1 MKTLNQQTR
10 LYGRSES
17 SMSGSSDS
25 SLQRRKIFQD
35 CWASAGDNPESYVVF
50 VKNARGI
57 RFRASVNIVEYVP
70 DNLST
75 DDDSDE
81 DFDADVPPKWL
92 SSTDSPMK
100 AKDVPIHEAIHNA
113 ITLLK
118 SCFITKRTLTS
129 KPPWP

>member
-1 MKTLNQQTR
+1 MKNLHQQAR

-17 SMSGSSDS
+17 NMSDSSDA

-35 CWASAGDNPESYVVF
+35 CWANAGDNPESYEVF

-70 DNLST
+70 DTVST

-81 DFDADVPPKWL
+81 DFDAVMPPKWL
-92 SSTDSPMK
+92 SSSDSSMK

-118 SCFITKRTLTS
+118 SCFITQRALKS
-129 KPPWP
+129 KPSWS